1 MGAKNV
7 LLNNITHLKL
17 YTTHKQQIEE
27 LIKKG
32 HYNWKFISLDIEPL
46 KINNKNNVYTW
57 KKMYSLLDLKGQEYF
72 FSSYQSSYV
81 HGLSLSN
88 MTIMPNEE
96 NLGILLSIALALM
109 VRLELYIRNY
119 YQSDFEKITNNKK

>member
-1 MGAKNV
+1 
-7 LLNNITHLKL
+7 
-17 YTTHKQQIEE
+17 
-27 LIKKG
+27 
-32 HYNWKFISLDIEPL
+32 
-46 KINNKNNVYTW
+46 
-57 KKMYSLLDLKGQEYF
+57 MYSLLDLKGQEYF

-88 MTIMPNEE
+88 ITIMPNEE

-119 YQSDFEKITNNKK
+119 YQSDFERIINNQK